1 MKINIK
7 SKKRSIN
14 LIEIQQFNKPINKF
28 NRNTAIQLNQ
38 KII

>member
-7 SKKRSIN
+7 SKKRS
-14 LIEIQQFNKPINKF
+14 NKF

-38 KII
+38 LISLIEIQQFN